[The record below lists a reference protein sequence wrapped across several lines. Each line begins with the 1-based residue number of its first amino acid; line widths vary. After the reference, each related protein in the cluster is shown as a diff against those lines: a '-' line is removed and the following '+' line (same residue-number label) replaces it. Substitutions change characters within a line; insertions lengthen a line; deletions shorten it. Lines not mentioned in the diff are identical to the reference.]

1 MIVLGIDPGLARCGW
16 AVIEQKPN
24 KENSIVGF
32 GCIETPAK
40 MDLPQRLSILYS
52 SLENIIKK
60 YKPQIASLEK
70 QYLFQNA
77 KSVLATSQARGV
89 ILLAMSSSNLEIRE
103 YNPKQVKISVTGYGA
118 ADKQQ
123 IQRMVKIILKLK
135 EIPKPDDIADAMAVG
150 LCHLNSFDS
159 RLQTLGVK

>member
-16 AVIEQKPN
+16 AVIEQKKN
-24 KENSIVGF
+24 KDVAIVDF
-32 GCIETPAK
+32 GCIETGARIE
-40 MDLPQRLSILYS
+40 LPERLKTLSS
-52 SLENIIKK
+52 SLQNIIDK
-60 YKPQIASLEK
+60 YKPQVASLEK

-89 ILLAMSSSNLEIRE
+89 ILLAMSTNNLEIRE
-103 YNPKQVKISVTGYGA
+103 YNPKQVKVSVTGYGA

-123 IQRMVKIILKLK
+123 IQHMVKILLKLK

-150 LCHLNSFDS
+150 LCHLNSFDT
-159 RLQTLGVK
+159 RLESFVKS